1 MKKYFLKDATLKNED
16 GDQFR
21 YQDFA
26 NNLRK
31 IVECN
36 KTPFNIAIVGKW
48 GLGKSSLI
56 NMALAPLSKKED
68 EYLICDINAWKYEK
82 DEIGKAFLKELYE
95 NVSKEKILSFNF
107 FHKDY
112 DTLVKDDFNKEVIP
126 NKNEN
131 WKRLGCFVLISF
143 LISIIAFFVYC
154 GVSNDFYGIKF
165 SVWDFIKSTSLR
177 YCKNIGSI
185 LIIPLIVWL
194 GKLFMDKLNIPANK
208 NYEVT
213 FPLETQADYEIYLRN
228 LLNKY
233 CANNPNKKIVVVVD
247 DLDRLSAEKI
257 VEALDALKIFMEYK
271 EFVFIVPFDDE
282 ILKNALDKNKLNQI
296 NDYDNRYDGDM
307 VLDKLFQ
314 YKIYLPQLIKSDMR
328 NYAFHIC
335 REDCTDFIN
344 EFFDGS
350 QELFEEIVGK
360 ILIHNNVSTPRQ
372 VKKIINT
379 FIENVM
385 VARDRELANRV
396 SKGFASEKKGLE
408 TIAKISVLQADYNG
422 FYDILFKDVNAIDEI
437 LEAHRNGAD
446 ILSSEILEKYFV
458 KKQNSYILK
467 KEYESL
473 VNFLS
478 FTEILGYSNITPYL
492 YMAQTEAGVIVG
504 DQRQQ
509 DFMAAIESCNFVT
522 AKQFLKE
529 TPVLLNV
536 LIEQLKYDETSMMG
550 NMVISAVECW
560 SVTEDD
566 KKIHLAKTINERI
579 KSIISGKL
587 DFRHDLINVE
597 ALVDLCKTIDSNQ
610 YNHLIEYVFDL
621 CEGEQ
626 EQEKLIRKTTNIKDE
641 LSDDVKQI
649 FENTV
654 RTWIASEE
662 SSVSSIIEFVNEED
676 LEYIA
681 NTFGVAYIER
691 MAKYITEN
699 DDFEKDITSQ
709 FGEVLQEFLKT
720 NSIVTVEDVL
730 KPCFECP
737 VMHGVLNTAINS
749 SNYKE
754 MKLSKDIA
762 DIIITIGAE
771 KLKDE
776 SSYEILANLSYK
788 IGESDQEKYDDFFLA
803 TIEMPFF
810 AKLIMAFAK
819 ENSLEKLPKTI
830 KALTENVFKYEGYG
844 ENARILVNKFSQK
857 QAEQF
862 WTTMKAQCAYTSN
875 KEYGIVTDVILELEK
890 ENTYADNIR
899 NIMTQAIIPN
909 MRSYYNIDNYRRF
922 SGQIVTGI
930 KDTMSEEEL
939 DEYSTLLLKS
949 ISVDTNGVLSV
960 YRSIHLGISEATWC
974 KNVTQLLSNISK
986 GTYPVIY
993 DIIVSRSELFNE
1005 ANKNLNQLSSFLVD
1019 YIEISEKPDDV
1030 INEISIRFSSIN
1042 NMDKLIG
1049 RIMVLDIDEENASLK
1064 LANLIDSLAV
1074 SDIIKIIADEAGYK
1088 NKLIKIFSKSQKYA
1102 LNVILREV
1110 SESKEKISKADL
1122 VVVLDFC
1129 QTEITSKNIGE
1140 FLEIANYMKTSY
1152 FEKDVCDKI
1161 LQIISAISTSIVEV
1175 KQQEICTL
1183 LTSMFKD
1190 SSSNDVKKKCAIL
1203 IKDKKLSQ
1211 KARGMMDKEQIT
1223 EYRSYLSD

>member
-1 MKKYFLKDATLKNED
+1 MKKYFLKDATLKNVD

-31 IVECN
+31 IIECN

-95 NVSKEKILSFNF
+95 NVSKQKILSFNF

-112 DTLVKDDFNKEVIP
+112 DTLVKDDLNKEVIP

-131 WKRLGCFVLISF
+131 WKKLGCFVLISF
-143 LISIIAFFVYC
+143 VISLIAFFVYC

-165 SVWDFIKSTSLR
+165 SLWDFIKSTSLR

-194 GKLFMDKLNIPANK
+194 GKLFMDKLNVPANK
-208 NYEVT
+208 NYEVS

-228 LLNKY
+228 LLDKY
-233 CANNPNKKIVVVVD
+233 CDNNPNKKIVVVVD

-350 QELFEEIVGK
+350 QELFEEIAGK

-385 VARDRELANRV
+385 VARDRELAKRV

-437 LEAHRNGAD
+437 LEIHRNGTD
-446 ILSSEILEKYFV
+446 ILISQILEKYFV
-458 KKQNSYILK
+458 KKQDSYILK

-478 FTEILGYSNITPYL
+478 FTENLGYSNITPYL

-529 TPVLLNV
+529 TPVLLDV

-560 SVTEDD
+560 NSTEDD

-579 KSIISGKL
+579 KSIILGKL
-587 DFRHDLINVE
+587 DFRHDLINVK
-597 ALVDLCKTIDSNQ
+597 ALVDLCKAIDSNQ
-610 YNHLIEYVFDL
+610 YNYLIEFIFDL

-626 EQEKLIRKTTNIKDE
+626 EQEKLIRKITNIKDE
-641 LSDDVKQI
+641 LSDDVRQI
-649 FENTV
+649 FEQTV

-662 SSVSSIIEFVNEED
+662 SGVNSIIEFVNEED

-681 NTFGVAYIER
+681 NTYGIAYIER
-691 MAKYITEN
+691 MAKHITEN

-709 FGEVLQEFLKT
+709 FGDVLKEYLKN
-720 NSIVTVEDVL
+720 NSIIAVEDML
-730 KPCFECP
+730 KPCFEYP
-737 VMHGVLNTAINS
+737 IMHGVLNAAINS

-754 MKLSKDIA
+754 MKLSKDVA
-762 DIIITIGAE
+762 DIIIAIGVE

-776 SSYEILANLSYK
+776 SAYDMLTKLTYK
-788 IGESDQEKYDDFFLA
+788 IGESDKEKYDDFFLA
-803 TIEMPFF
+803 TIEQRFF
-810 AKLIMAFAK
+810 AKLILAFAK
-819 ENSLEKLPKTI
+819 DNPLEMLPKTI
-830 KALTENVFKYEGYG
+830 KTLTENTFKYEGY
-844 ENARILVNKFSQK
+844 EEDARLLVNKFSEK

-862 WTTMKAQCAYTSN
+862 WTTMKAQCAYASN
-875 KEYGIVTDVILELEK
+875 KEYGIVTDVLLELVK
-890 ENTYADNIR
+890 EHAYTDNIR
-899 NIMTQAIIPN
+899 NIITQVIIPN
-909 MRSYYNIDNYRRF
+909 MRSYYNIDNYCRF
-922 SGQIVTGI
+922 SGQIISGF
-930 KDTMSEEEL
+930 KDNMSKEEL
-939 DEYSTLLLKS
+939 DEYSSLLLKA
-949 ISVDTNGVLSV
+949 ISTDTNSVLNV
-960 YRSIHLGISEATWC
+960 YRSIHLYISEAVWC
-974 KNVTQLLSNISK
+974 KNVVILLSAVSK

-993 DIIVSRSELFNE
+993 DIIVSRSEFFNK
-1005 ANKNLNQLSSFLVD
+1005 ANKNLSQLITFLVD
-1019 YIEISEKPDDV
+1019 YIGMSEKPDDV
-1030 INEISIRFSSIN
+1030 INEISNKFTSISN
-1042 NMDKLIG
+1042 ADKLIKN
-1049 RIMVLDIDEENASLK
+1049 IIDLDIDEENTSLK
-1064 LANLIDSLAV
+1064 LSKFIDSLDV
-1074 SDIIKIIADEAGYK
+1074 SDIIKIVTDEIDYK
-1088 NKLIKIFSKSQKYA
+1088 NKLINIFSKSQKYA
-1102 LNVILREV
+1102 SDMILAEV
-1110 SESKEKISKADL
+1110 SENREEISKADL
-1122 VVVLDFC
+1122 VVVLDFY
-1129 QTEITSKNIGE
+1129 QTEINRENIGD
-1140 FLEIANYMKTSY
+1140 FVEIANYMKMNY

-1161 LQIISAISTSIVEV
+1161 LQIISTVPTSIVEIR
-1175 KQQEICTL
+1175 KQEICTL
-1183 LTSMFKD
+1183 LTSIFKD
-1190 SSSNDVKKKCAIL
+1190 SSSEDVKKKCAIL

-1211 KARGMMDKEQIT
+1211 KARGMLSKEQIT
-1223 EYRSYLSD
+1223 EYKSYISK